1 MNKVLVK
8 TGSKIPQA
16 RSLMSSQSR
25 SGLLITQDSS
35 LYPANITQIW
45 PPQKARGFVYS
56 FFFSCQCISVSSWWL
71 KQHNA
76 SALESRVT
84 YIIYFKQQD
93 VSKKKLMFQSTS
105 TSGAEYFTN
114 KMHHTSLSLKQTT
127 ATNENAG
134 SICMFS
140 KEYLNDSKWVQKYVL
155 NPLIIVP
162 SLTETHS
169 ICWIFKISFKVL
181 SVPLKSSKH
190 RNFSNMRRNE
200 GKMISTKQNPF
211 YNINWNYFQ
220 SKALAKMLFCK
231 FRLLTYT
238 HLIQNWYEGLQGYSS
253 CRLAAKHETE
263 TTDCLC
269 NDKRDN
275 HKCTSLP
282 FSTSEF
288 LLWFGALLSFT

>member
-1 MNKVLVK
+1 M
-8 TGSKIPQA
+8 TTSKGK
-16 RSLMSSQSR
+16 RVC
-25 SGLLITQDSS
+25 LLF
-35 LYPANITQIW
+35 LLFLP
-45 PPQKARGFVYS
+45 VH
-56 FFFSCQCISVSSWWL
+56 IS
-71 KQHNA
+71 KQHNV
-76 SALESRVT
+76 SALESRAT

-114 KMHHTSLSLKQTT
+114 KMHHTSLSFKQTT

-155 NPLIIVP
+155 NPLIIVL

-211 YNINWNYFQ
+211 YNI
-220 SKALAKMLFCK
+220 KL
-231 FRLLTYT
+231 
-238 HLIQNWYEGLQGYSS
+238 E
-253 CRLAAKHETE
+253 
-263 TTDCLC
+263 
-269 NDKRDN
+269 
-275 HKCTSLP
+275 
-282 FSTSEF
+282 
-288 LLWFGALLSFT
+288 LLSVKSIGQNAILQVQVTNLYSFNSKLIRGLAGLFQLQTGCQAWDRNYRLPLQW